1 MSRATRLL
9 IIYHLCRLREEAM
22 GELVEVRRNAG
33 QHTHNPRAIKRH
45 ELGLFLARGAQMHH
59 DVIRM
64 LQPLQP
70 RNAPAE
76 DLRLVGHARLARGC
90 WVGQRAL
97 GLPRRGGVL
106 LAEPTEPH
114 RDLMRVVCLKQLR
127 NPGRTDVGSPCDL
140 PDGQAGLLG
149 RHDGPDPFPL
159 GVGQPRHGEAE
170 SGDQLLLVTDTLLQG
185 FRGFHVQQDSRFS
198 LCCTEN

>member
-1 MSRATRLL
+1 MPRATRLL
-9 IIYHLCRLREEAM
+9 IIDHLCRLREGSM
-22 GELVEVRRNAG
+22 GALVEVRRNAG

-59 DVIRM
+59 DVIRL

-114 RDLMRVVCLKQLR
+114 RDLMRVVCLKQLM
-127 NPGRTDVGSPCDL
+127 NPGRT
-140 PDGQAGLLG
+140 
-149 RHDGPDPFPL
+149 
-159 GVGQPRHGEAE
+159 E
-170 SGDQLLLVTDTLLQG
+170 SVARAICRMDKPASLAATMAQIRSRSASASRVTA
-185 FRGFHVQQDSRFS
+185 RRSRVIS
-198 LCCTEN
+198 CCS